1 MFVGSI
7 FAQCNLTYKHK
18 DLLRKGDNQLFF
30 SFYCVDAS
38 IFETYVCQNLQFL
51 NICMEIFKE
60 HF

>member
-7 FAQCNLTYKHK
+7 FAQCNLNINI
-18 DLLRKGDNQLFF
+18 LRKGDNQLFF